1 MNDNQPAR
9 SAVTD
14 TNYINRIESEISDIK
29 TMLNDYGV
37 RNTNRKDKFTELLND
52 DELADEN
59 IASNYGSQQDF
70 IRQQKKEIVE
80 LKDKLEKEKHQY
92 QSDKGQL
99 EEIRLSDPALYRKKS
114 EILAKVK
121 EGLDRRIA
129 QLNQRM
135 SKVKELEVKF

>member
-1 MNDNQPAR
+1 M
-9 SAVTD
+9 TD

-37 RNTNRKDKFTELLND
+37 RNANRKDKFTELLND
-52 DELADEN
+52 DDLADEN
-59 IASNYGSQQDF
+59 IASNSGSQQDF

-80 LKDKLEKEKHQY
+80 LKDRLEKEKHQY

-114 EILAKVK
+114 EILSKVK

-135 SKVKELEVKF
+135 SKVKELEVKFWLC

>member
-1 MNDNQPAR
+1 M
-9 SAVTD
+9 TD

-37 RNTNRKDKFTELLND
+37 RNANRKDKFTELLND
-52 DELADEN
+52 DDLADEN

-80 LKDKLEKEKHQY
+80 LKDRLEKEKHQY

-114 EILAKVK
+114 EILSKVK

>member
-1 MNDNQPAR
+1 
-9 SAVTD
+9 
-14 TNYINRIESEISDIK
+14 
-29 TMLNDYGV
+29 MLNDYGV
-37 RNTNRKDKFTELLND
+37 RNANRKDRLTELLND
-52 DELADEN
+52 DDLADEN
-59 IASNYGSQQDF
+59 IASNGGSQQDF

-80 LKDKLEKEKHQY
+80 MKDRLEKEKHQY

-121 EGLDRRIA
+121 EGLDRRIS

-135 SKVKELEVKF
+135 SKVKELEAKI

>member
-1 MNDNQPAR
+1 M
-9 SAVTD
+9 TD

-37 RNTNRKDKFTELLND
+37 RNANRKDKFTELLND
-52 DELADEN
+52 DDLADEN

-80 LKDKLEKEKHQY
+80 LKDRLEKEKHQY

-114 EILAKVK
+114 EILSKVK

-135 SKVKELEVKF
+135 SKVKELEVKFWLC

>member
-1 MNDNQPAR
+1 M
-9 SAVTD
+9 TD

-37 RNTNRKDKFTELLND
+37 RNANRKDKFTELLND

-80 LKDKLEKEKHQY
+80 LKDRLEKEKHQY

-114 EILAKVK
+114 EILSKVK
-121 EGLDRRIA
+121 EGLDRRIT

-135 SKVKELEVKF
+135 SKVKELEVKFWLC

>member
-1 MNDNQPAR
+1 M
-9 SAVTD
+9 TD

-37 RNTNRKDKFTELLND
+37 RNANRKDKFTELLND
-52 DELADEN
+52 DDLADEN

-80 LKDKLEKEKHQY
+80 LKDRLEKEKHQY

>member
-1 MNDNQPAR
+1 M
-9 SAVTD
+9 TD

-37 RNTNRKDKFTELLND
+37 RNANRKDKFTELLND
-52 DELADEN
+52 DDLADEN
-59 IASNYGSQQDF
+59 IASNYGSEQDF

-80 LKDKLEKEKHQY
+80 LKDRLEKEKHQY

-114 EILAKVK
+114 EILSKVK

-135 SKVKELEVKF
+135 